1 MVTAGTSAEMTLL
14 VLASVSA
21 SLAVFYRQDWQKA
34 IVPSSWRS
42 EQQIEE
48 DVWNE
53 GLSEGDRVY

>member
-42 EQQIEE
+42 NNQLEREA
-48 DVWNE
+48 
-53 GLSEGDRVY
+53 Y